1 MVVMLQ
7 TVLDLSI
14 EEINV
19 IGGQEY
25 LIEWDDRWEDTN
37 PFDWELIFH
46 SPTCVP
52 RTIRCCNVAPNAFDA
67 VITWSAVVEATTGYI
82 VNVFVAGE

>member
-1 MVVMLQ
+1 MMGVMPPNGFGS
-7 TVLDLSI
+7 SI

-37 PFDWELIFH
+37 PFDWELIFT
-46 SPTCVP
+46 PLPACP
-52 RTIRCCNVAPNAFDA
+52 EPLDVAITPNAF
-67 VITWSAVVEATTGYI
+67 
-82 VNVFVAGE
+82 

>member
-1 MVVMLQ
+1 MMMMAVMLQ

-37 PFDWELIFH
+37 PFDWELIFT
-46 SPTCVP
+46 PLPACP
-52 RTIRCCNVAPNAFDA
+52 EPLDVAISTKCF
-67 VITWSAVVEATTGYI
+67 
-82 VNVFVAGE
+82 